1 MTGGSGT
8 HWLAVWAIAAAG
20 CPGGPTRPP
29 PVDPA
34 DVPHSALADED
45 MYRPSYGKPELQRA
59 LIAER
64 GLEATGERRI
74 AELAAQ
80 QADGSAAGAVIV
92 AIDDQLRVAEAD
104 LAVRRRFIASLEAC
118 EASGRLCPPRLDD
131 PPWPFDLDPDRPA
144 PPPMTAALRFDVDS
158 WRTLAAELHGRACAC
173 RTLVCVDSV
182 GVAIDQLE
190 IRPMP
195 EVQSDD
201 AATVSV
207 TRARECLF
215 RLRGKAPI
223 PAAARAPE
231 E

>member
-1 MTGGSGT
+1 MTGA
-8 HWLAVWAIAAAG
+8 WLAVVAVAAVG
-20 CPGGPTRPP
+20 CAPGGPSRPP

-34 DVPHSALADED
+34 DASHSALADED
-45 MYRPSYGKPELQRA
+45 IYKPGYGKPELQKA

-80 QADGSAAGAVIV
+80 QAGAAAASVAV
-92 AIDDQLRVAEAD
+92 DDQLRVAEAD
-104 LAVRRRFIASLEAC
+104 LAVRRRFIATLEAC

-131 PPWPFDLDPDRPA
+131 PPWPFDPDPDQPA
-144 PPPMTAALRFDVDS
+144 PPPMTATLRFDLDS
-158 WRTLAAELHGRACAC
+158 WRGLAGELHGRACAC
-173 RTLVCVDSV
+173 RSLACVDSV

-190 IRPMP
+190 TRPMP
-195 EVQSDD
+195 EVRGDD
-201 AATVSV
+201 AATVSI

-215 RLRGKAPI
+215 RLRGKAPMRAV
-223 PAAARAPE
+223 PAPE